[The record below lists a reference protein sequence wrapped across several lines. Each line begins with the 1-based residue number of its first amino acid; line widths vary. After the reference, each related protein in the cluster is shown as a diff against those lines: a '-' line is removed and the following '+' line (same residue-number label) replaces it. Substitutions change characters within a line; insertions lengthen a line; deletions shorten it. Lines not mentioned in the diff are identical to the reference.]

1 MYVVPE
7 ADYSR
12 LAIHGA
18 FVEIN
23 LKHGFLLPVRG
34 LLGAALAG
42 LSHEIIM
49 AGSSLFNLIDSLT
62 ARRWH

>member
-1 MYVVPE
+1 M
-7 ADYSR
+7 
-12 LAIHGA
+12 HGT

-23 LKHGFLLPVRG
+23 LQHDFLLPVRG

-49 AGSSLFNLIDSLT
+49 AGS
-62 ARRWH
+62 